1 MPVGV
6 FAMTLNPSVKG
17 PPASGRRQVSVTP
30 YAERQATPPRTNM
43 ETETKRTSDAQHEV
57 NERYSLDKLNR
68 FTSLIGKQ
76 DDQAMVLSLATFLE
90 DTLGRLL
97 LAYFRSCK
105 ATTELVEGF
114 NAPLGTFG
122 SRIKAVYAFGLV
134 TDEQFRDMEILRKI
148 RNHFAHNWEGVSFE
162 RNDIQALIGQL
173 SGYTFNY
180 KLIEGGPREKLL
192 GTLST
197 CCMELQLFLGRLVD
211 GKAERAPDVGHRLTV
226 VPPSEKGYRRF
237 VE

>member
-1 MPVGV
+1 MKEKP
-6 FAMTLNPSVKG
+6 
-17 PPASGRRQVSVTP
+17 
-30 YAERQATPPRTNM
+30 ERISSEQHQA
-43 ETETKRTSDAQHEV
+43 
-57 NERYSLDKLNR
+57 NERYSLDRLNR
-68 FTSLIGKQ
+68 FMSLIQKQ

-105 ATTELVEGF
+105 ATKELIEGF

-134 TDEQFRDMEILRKI
+134 TDDQYKDMEILRKI

-162 RNDIQALIGQL
+162 RNDIQALVGQL
-173 SGYTFNY
+173 SCYTVDHRT
-180 KLIEGGPREKLL
+180 IEGGPREKLL

-197 CCMELQLFLGRLVD
+197 CCMELQVFLGRLVD
-211 GKAERAPDVGHRLTV
+211 GMVEKAPDVSHRLSI
-226 VPPSEKGYRRF
+226 VPPTERGYRRF
-237 VE
+237 VR

>member
-1 MPVGV
+1 MKQE
-6 FAMTLNPSVKG
+6 FAR
-17 PPASGRRQVSVTP
+17 ASS
-30 YAERQATPPRTNM
+30 
-43 ETETKRTSDAQHEV
+43 AQHEA

-68 FTSLIGKQ
+68 FMDTIQEQ

-105 ATTELVEGF
+105 ATKDLVEGF

-122 SRIKAVYAFGLV
+122 SRIKSVYAFGLV
-134 TDEQFRDMEILRKI
+134 TDDQFKDMEILRKV
-148 RNHFAHNWEGVSFE
+148 RNHFAHNWEDISFE

-173 SGYTFNY
+173 SGYTVDH
-180 KLIEGGPREKLL
+180 KPIEGGPREKLL

-197 CCMELQLFLGRLVD
+197 CCMELQVFLGRLVD
-211 GKAERAPDVGHRLTV
+211 GMTERAPDVSHRLTV
-226 VPPSEKGYRRF
+226 VPPTERGYRRF
-237 VE
+237 VK

>member
-1 MPVGV
+1 
-6 FAMTLNPSVKG
+6 
-17 PPASGRRQVSVTP
+17 
-30 YAERQATPPRTNM
+30 M
-43 ETETKRTSDAQHEV
+43 ETSMEQQTKRTSNAQHEV

-68 FTSLIGKQ
+68 FISAIRRQ

-97 LAYFRSCK
+97 IAYFRSCK
-105 ATTELVEGF
+105 ATKDLVEGF

-134 TDEQFRDMEILRKI
+134 TDDQFKDMEVLRRI

-162 RNDIQALIGQL
+162 RNDIESLIGQL
-173 SGYTFNY
+173 SGYTVEH
-180 KLIEGGPREKLL
+180 KKIEGDPKEILL

-197 CCMELQLFLGRLVD
+197 CCVELQVFLGRLID
-211 GKAERAPDVGHRLTV
+211 GKTEKAPDVSHRLTT
-226 VPPSEKGYRRF
+226 VPPTEPGYRRF
-237 VE
+237 VK